1 MDLTSILQATHAR
14 KATTPVVAA
23 AAEWVSSTSFPGR
36 SKDLVM
42 TIAKKPRVQMKMS
55 NSVSEASTAVTQ
67 GIPITLIV
75 KLLLGT
81 QPPPP
86 SSPWSHLVC
95 ERALIPLKAIII
107 KIPFKT
113 SPTPS
118 HHNPPD
124 PECIPSH
131 CVTPNGNKNREIAE
145 EIRRREE
152 GGGEGLLASE
162 KEASAYSSSKGRSVV
177 ILSFLHAL
185 SR

>member
-1 MDLTSILQATHAR
+1 MGIDPATTATAAATDPRTTTTGRATAVTTARAATTAATHAR
-14 KATTPVVAA
+14 KATTPGVAA

-67 GIPITLIV
+67 GIPVMLIV

-107 KIPFKT
+107 KIPFIS

-145 EIRRREE
+145 EIR
-152 GGGEGLLASE
+152 
-162 KEASAYSSSKGRSVV
+162 
-177 ILSFLHAL
+177 
-185 SR
+185 